1 MKFLTTFSVSLLICL
16 ALLFLLPL
24 SGEEA
29 VYSQTLRLHIL
40 ANSDSEEDQR
50 LKLEVRD
57 AVLTEVERL
66 TADCKSADQARQAVA
81 QSSSYLECTAE
92 KVIKNAGYDY
102 TAKLIIGDE
111 YYPKRSYNDVTLP
124 AGTYCSVRIAIGEAQ
139 GQNWWCILFPPLCTQ
154 AAEKQE
160 EELVE
165 AGFTPDQ
172 IKILTES
179 ESPRY
184 VLKFRF
190 LEILEEILARF
201 KGE

>member
-1 MKFLTTFSVSLLICL
+1 MRFLITFSISILICS

-40 ANSDSEEDQR
+40 ANSNSEEDQS

-57 AVLTEVERL
+57 RVLSEVSEL
-66 TADCKSADQARQAVA
+66 TADCLNANQARQAVA
-81 QSSSYLECTAE
+81 LSSGYLEDVARE
-92 KVIKNAGYDY
+92 VIKNAGYDY

-111 YYPKRSYNDVTLP
+111 YYPKRSYNDITLP

-139 GQNWWCILFPPLCTQ
+139 GQNWWCILFPPLCTE

-165 AGFTPDQ
+165 AGFTPNQ

-190 LEILEEILARF
+190 LELLEEILARF
-201 KGE
+201 RGE